1 MNPAR
6 PLRLP
11 AEDDARRRAGPA
23 SPDYGSVAPS
33 VSPALDAFIR
43 RTLPSVEQALALSV
57 PTPEGLPPALGSAT
71 RAALGVD
78 GHAGSR
84 WRPLLTLAV
93 AEAVGGRPREV
104 LPVALAVELTHTASL
119 VLDDLPAM
127 DDADAR
133 RGRAATHREVGSGG
147 AILLAVSL
155 LARSAELLGRAPRD
169 PGRLAAEWG
178 GSFGLA
184 GMSGGQAVDLT
195 GAFARGGA
203 HRRLHRRKTT
213 ALSAFA
219 VRSGAVSSG
228 APEAQVEGLTRFGR
242 DLGWAYQL
250 ADDAEDWKE
259 DARLGRGP
267 GGRSPR
273 RQSRRV
279 LEGALR
285 RLRALP
291 GLDPEG
297 AHLMEELARRTV
309 GLSRDQGGQGWA

>member
-6 PLRLP
+6 PLPLP
-11 AEDDARRRAGPA
+11 ADA
-23 SPDYGSVAPS
+23 
-33 VSPALDAFIR
+33 LEAFVR
-43 RTLPSVEQALALSV
+43 RTLPGVEGALARSV
-57 PTPEGLPPALGSAT
+57 PIPEGLPAALGSAT
-71 RAALGVD
+71 RAALGVE

-93 AEAVGGRPREV
+93 AEAVGGRPAEV
-104 LPVALAVELTHTASL
+104 LPVAVAVELTHTASL
-119 VLDDLPAM
+119 VLDDLPSM

-133 RGRAATHREVGSGG
+133 RGRAATHLEVGSGG

-155 LARSAELLGRAPRD
+155 LARSAELLGSAPRAA
-169 PGRLAAEWG
+169 GRLAAEWG
-178 GSFGLA
+178 EAFGMA
-184 GMSGGQAVDLT
+184 GMAGGQAVDLT

-219 VRSGAVSSG
+219 VRAGAVGAG
-228 APEAQVEGLTRFGR
+228 APEPQVEGLTRFGR

-285 RLRALP
+285 RLRSLP

-297 AHLMEELARRTV
+297 VHLMEALARRTV
-309 GLSRDQGGQGWA
+309 GPSLEPGGPRWG